1 MSGDYE
7 FTIRIDMK
15 ALCYTIFILN
25 LGVILP
31 VDCYS
36 KSDLQGTIRATIVV
50 SGVRSPY
57 ILSNLQDAHSSSM
70 DYDLEEDLDLGLE
83 TFE

>member
-1 MSGDYE
+1 E
-7 FTIRIDMK
+7 EVIRAVTDQLSNDIIVKFGVLID
-15 ALCYTIFILN
+15 
-25 LGVILP
+25 P
-31 VDCYS
+31 
-36 KSDLQGTIRATIVV
+36 DLQGTIRATIIV

-57 ILSNLQDAHSSSM
+57 ILSNISDINSLGL